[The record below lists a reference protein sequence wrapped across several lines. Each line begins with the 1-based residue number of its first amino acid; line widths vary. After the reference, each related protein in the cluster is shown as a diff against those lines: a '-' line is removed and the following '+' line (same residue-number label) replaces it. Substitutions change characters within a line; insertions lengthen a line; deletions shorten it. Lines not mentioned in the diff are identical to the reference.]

1 MGAVGQRPLHDK
13 HIIARTDLTFVPIRA
28 YSYRDVLAAGRV
40 PVSAF
45 WRYRVS
51 FQRKKCRQQIIGLND
66 ESFSI
71 AVWTSAGKVATFE
84 SAGVGVGVGV
94 SVGAGVGV
102 SGGDGVGVSGVGVE
116 VGPA

>member
-1 MGAVGQRPLHDK
+1 MPVGYLDIHANKTNDNS
-13 HIIARTDLTFVPIRA
+13 HL
-28 YSYRDVLAAGRV
+28 RDVLARLV

-45 WRYRVS
+45 SRYHVS
-51 FQRKKCRQQIIGLND
+51 LQRKKCCQQIIGLND

-71 AVWTSAGKVATFE
+71 AVWTCAGKVATFE

-102 SGGDGVGVSGVGVE
+102 SGGEGVGVSGVGVG